1 MCHDDAVYKFTFYL
15 LTYLLTEVGDVCA
28 VMLVVVYCTPDV
40 DGASVLGIL
49 DVCLDPIDCRR
60 PINVSDPENCL
71 GYFVCSGSELY
82 PRSCSPGE
90 TFHQNVLLCV
100 TTHPSCAGQCVDESY
115 KKHIIISTNTT
126 SRPVAIETSE
136 VTRSTERLVR
146 SSAAGSGPI
155 GEGTTIA
162 TPSTSPSTLAPLHQ
176 TSSAGRKL
184 SPTTTVLPSW
194 NYSSTTVGSSAGEQP
209 SLTATTRVGVLV
221 ANASSSD
228 SHQQLTSAKV
238 AVDMTTTTPNDV
250 NVTVAAGSGLSA
262 LTSLR
267 QTSVER
273 NVSPTTTV
281 PSSSSYSSTS
291 ARSLAV
297 AMTTTTPNDV
307 NVTVAAG
314 SGLSALT
321 SLRQTSFDSNIS
333 PTTTVPP
340 SSSYSSTS
348 AMRGQSSVASAI
360 APVDRLVTNTSS
372 NDSRQ
377 LTSASVPVTS
387 ASVVMTTT
395 TPNGVN
401 VTSPATAT
409 ESGLTRSGYS
419 RSLLASIITGSLAL
433 SAADDAPRR
442 TTSVSSTSS
451 VTRASVSQVAASITA
466 VTEQRQTVSSESSGK
481 TTATTSGE

>member
-1 MCHDDAVYKFTFYL
+1 MRSTNLHFTYL

-267 QTSVER
+267 QTS
-273 NVSPTTTV
+273 
-281 PSSSSYSSTS
+281 
-291 ARSLAV
+291 
-297 AMTTTTPNDV
+297 
-307 NVTVAAG
+307 
-314 SGLSALT
+314 
-321 SLRQTSFDSNIS
+321 FDSNIS

-409 ESGLTRSGYS
+409 GSGLTRSGYS